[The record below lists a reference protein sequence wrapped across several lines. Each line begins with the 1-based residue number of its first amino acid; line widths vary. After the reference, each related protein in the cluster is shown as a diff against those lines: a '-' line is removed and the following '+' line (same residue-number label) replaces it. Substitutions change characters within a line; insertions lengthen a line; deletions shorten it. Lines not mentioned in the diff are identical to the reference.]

1 MNKKLQTLRFSLIVL
16 ILAST
21 ASVIYLAMQLWQ
33 EIQVEQYIT
42 SPSASDDVPDDARA
56 HFAKAA
62 DFEKQEQHELAL
74 ERLTI
79 ALGNASG
86 ELMPLAFY
94 NRGNINLRAAL
105 EMTEADARQLPLI
118 ELAKQDFRRALAID
132 PNLWDARYNLEVA
145 LRAVPEDPAVNPNYE
160 KNVIS
165 SQRSIESKAFKV
177 DLP

>member
-1 MNKKLQTLRFSLIVL
+1 MNKKLQTLRFSLIAL

-21 ASVIYLAMQLWQ
+21 ASVIYLAMQLWH
-33 EIQVEQYIT
+33 EIQVEQYID
-42 SPSASDDVPDDARA
+42 SPSASDESLDDARV

-62 DFEKQEQHELAL
+62 FYEKQEQHELAL
-74 ERLTI
+74 DQLTI
-79 ALGNASG
+79 ALGKASE
-86 ELMPLAFY
+86 ELMPLTFY

-105 EMTEADARQLPLI
+105 DMTQADARQLPLI

-132 PNLWDARYNLEVA
+132 PTLWDARYNLEVA
-145 LRAVPEDPAVNPNYE
+145 LRAVPEDPAVNPDFE